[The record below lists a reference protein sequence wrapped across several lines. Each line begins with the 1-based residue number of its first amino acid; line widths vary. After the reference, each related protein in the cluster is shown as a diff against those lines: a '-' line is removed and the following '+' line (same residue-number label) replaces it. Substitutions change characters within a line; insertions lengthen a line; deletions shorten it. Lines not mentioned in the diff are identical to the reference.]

1 MCGRDHC
8 VPHTGQQHSEAPSR
22 LHFTAEKTDS
32 RRVKRSLNVTKRTN
46 GAGLCPVGVT
56 PVLPST
62 MQATL
67 LSQEGVSEVTEARAP
82 LLPCH
87 HLHWPSL
94 SDPGT
99 RHSSSTVDIGHGLRP
114 PSSTLLS
121 VGGKFSPRGHWATP
135 KTVSVAVTGGAAPGI

>member
-32 RRVKRSLNVTKRTN
+32 RRVKRCLNVTERTN

-62 MQATL
+62 TQATL

-82 LLPCH
+82 LC
-87 HLHWPSL
+87 SRATTFT
-94 SDPGT
+94 G
-99 RHSSSTVDIGHGLRP
+99 
-114 PSSTLLS
+114 LLS
-121 VGGKFSPRGHWATP
+121 QTPGLATVP
-135 KTVSVAVTGGAAPGI
+135 PP